1 MARHTKQVLE
11 NCKELNGIV
20 GLLAIDA
27 ETPADKMLM
36 AGTLISL
43 AIRLYQ
49 KSEMTLDEIDEVFQ
63 SAIPE
68 FRKISEKKK
77 K

>member
-1 MARHTKQVLE
+1 MARHSKQVLE
-11 NCKELNGIV
+11 NCKELAGIV
-20 GLLAIDA
+20 GLLAVDA

-36 AGTLISL
+36 AGHLLSL

-68 FRKISEKKK
+68 FRKLHEKKGK
-77 K
+77 